1 MMATPSVFVGIDVS
15 KGRLDVHVRPL
26 GTGFSV
32 SNAAAGYAELIAR
45 LRPLRTKRIVM
56 EATGG
61 YERALWLALTEAG
74 LVAAV
79 VNPRQVREFARASG
93 RLAKTDR
100 LDAAVI
106 AHFAETFS
114 PVGVRNPDPVAD
126 RLGEHVLYR
135 RALKE
140 EIVALANQLRRLETP
155 ALRGRAERRLESLR
169 SEATEIDREMRAIVD
184 GDPGKKA
191 LFACLTALKGVGP
204 VLACTLIANMREL
217 GSLSRHQAAAL
228 IGVAPV
234 NRDSGTMRGHRAIAG
249 GRRGVR
255 NVLYV
260 ATLSAVRSNPAIKEF
275 YGRLR
280 TKGKP
285 AKVALVACMRKIAII
300 LNARIR
306 DQLAAAAA
314 TS

>member
-1 MMATPSVFVGIDVS
+1 MMALQGVFVGIDIS
-15 KGRLDVHVRPL
+15 KDRLDVHVRPV
-26 GTGFSV
+26 GIGFSV
-32 SNAAAGYAELIAR
+32 SNEAGGYAALIAR
-45 LRPLRTKRIVM
+45 LRPLRTKRIVF

-61 YERALWLALTEAG
+61 YERALWLALSEAG

-114 PVGVRNPDPVAD
+114 PVGIRNPDPVAD

-135 RALKE
+135 RSLKE
-140 EIVALANQLRRLETP
+140 EIVALENHLRHLEGP
-155 ALRGRAERRLESLR
+155 VLRERAERRLRGLR
-169 SEATEIDREMRAIVD
+169 AEVKEIEREMRAILD
-184 GDPGKKA
+184 SDPAKKA
-191 LFACLTALKGVGP
+191 LFACLTALKGVGL

-217 GSLSRHQAAAL
+217 GTLSRHQAAAL
-228 IGVAPV
+228 IGVAPF
-234 NRDSGTMRGHRAIAG
+234 NHDSGKMRGYRAIAG
-249 GRRGVR
+249 GRRRVR

-260 ATLSAVRSNPAIKEF
+260 ASLSAVRSNPTIKEF
-275 YGRLR
+275 YRRLR
-280 TKGKP
+280 SAGKP
-285 AKVALVACMRKIAII
+285 GKVALVACMRKLAII
-300 LNARIR
+300 LNARVR
-306 DQLAAAAA
+306 DQLAAVSA